1 MLKRRIVFGPI
12 CAVVAL
18 FGLVGA
24 LTTSEVQAS
33 GSVGAGS
40 SGINLYGA
48 LYNQGKSAFFRKL
61 ACDQGDCPLRSD
73 ALDRALAASL
83 VSSLA
88 SRAEV
93 KFEVSEAD
101 AAISRLCPGENAVNC
116 DGKIDEQ
123 QAVAYYL
130 SRRFGVGK

>member
-1 MLKRRIVFGPI
+1 MLRRQHVFVPVL
-12 CAVVAL
+12 CALAGLTSAL
-18 FGLVGA
+18 PSSDA
-24 LTTSEVQAS
+24 LAS

-40 SGINLYGA
+40 SGINLYST

-61 ACDQGDCPLRSD
+61 ACGSGDCPIRRD

-83 VSSLA
+83 VTSLA

-93 KFEVSEAD
+93 KFETTESD
-101 AAISRLCPGENAVNC
+101 AIVARLCPGEHAKNC

-123 QAVAYYL
+123 QAVEYYL
-130 SRRFGVGK
+130 SRRFGVGI